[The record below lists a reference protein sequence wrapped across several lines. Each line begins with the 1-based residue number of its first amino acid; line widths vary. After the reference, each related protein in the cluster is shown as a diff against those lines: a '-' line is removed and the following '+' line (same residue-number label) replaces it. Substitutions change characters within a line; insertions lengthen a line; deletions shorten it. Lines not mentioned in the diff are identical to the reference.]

1 MVPAGD
7 SGHDDARRP
16 GTPRGGAA
24 VRARRATGRAPGEPR
39 NVAWLYLLPG
49 VAFFGL
55 FTLAPLLHAG
65 WLSFFDWD
73 GLTPKRFVG
82 LDNYT
87 TALSDP
93 DVRAAFE
100 HSAKLVIFYA
110 VVPVVLGLI
119 LAGVLTRHPVRGMT
133 FFRTALF
140 LPQTIA
146 GVVVAQA
153 FVWFY
158 QLDGPFNRFFSL
170 IGLGSLRR
178 GWLGDFDWALTFV
191 GTIGTWVTFGLCMV
205 LFIAGTQ
212 KISTSLY
219 DAARVDGAGAV
230 REFFAVTLPGLRN
243 ELVVAF
249 VLTTINAL
257 RSFDLIYNSTSGGPG
272 NETYVPA
279 LLVFQNAFR
288 YNKVGYSCAI
298 AVMLA
303 IVIFTVATVI
313 NLLAERGGEG

>member
-1 MVPAGD
+1 MAVSADAAAPAAAA
-7 SGHDDARRP
+7 DAE
-16 GTPRGGAA
+16 
-24 VRARRATGRAPGEPR
+24 VEKARRATQRAPGEPR
-39 NVAWLYLLPG
+39 NVAWLYILPG
-49 VAFFGL
+49 LAFYGL
-55 FTLAPLLHAG
+55 FTLAPLLHTLE
-65 WLSFFDWD
+65 LSFFDWD
-73 GLTPKRFVG
+73 GLTVG
-82 LDNYT
+82 HYIGIENYRE
-87 TALSDP
+87 AFSDP
-93 DVRAAFE
+93 LVRDSFR
-100 HSAKLVIFYA
+100 HSAELVVFYA
-110 VVPVVLGLI
+110 VIPVILGPL
-119 LAGVLTRHPVRGMT
+119 LTRHPVRGFT
-133 FFRTALF
+133 FYRTALF
-140 LPQTIA
+140 LPQMIA

-153 FVWFY
+153 WVWIY
-158 QLDGPFNRFFSL
+158 ADQGPLNEFLRT
-170 IGLGSLRR
+170 IGLGSLAQP
-178 GWLGDFDWALTFV
+178 WLGSFTWALPAI

-205 LFIAGTQ
+205 LFIAGAQ

-257 RSFDLIYNSTSGGPG
+257 RSFDLVYNATSGGPG

-303 IVIFTVATVI
+303 IVIFAVAIII
-313 NLLAERGGEG
+313 NRLAERGQDA

>member
-1 MVPAGD
+1 MAARD
-7 SGHDDARRP
+7 SGLDEARRP
-16 GTPRGGAA
+16 GVTRGGAA
-24 VRARRATGRAPGEPR
+24 VPRRRRRSGRAPGEPR

-55 FTLAPLLHAG
+55 FTLAPLLHSG
-65 WLSFFDWD
+65 YLSFFEWD
-73 GLTPKRFVG
+73 GLTSKHFVG
-82 LDNYT
+82 FDNYRA
-87 TALSDP
+87 ALSDP
-93 DVRAAFE
+93 DVRAAFL
-100 HSAKLVIFYA
+100 HSGKLVIFYA

-119 LAGVLTRHPVRGMT
+119 LAGALTRKPVRGMT

-158 QLDGPFNRFFSL
+158 QLEGPFNRFLAL
-170 IGLGSLRR
+170 IGLGSITR

-205 LFIAGTQ
+205 LFIAGAQ
-212 KISTSLY
+212 KIPTSLY
-219 DAARVDGAGAV
+219 DAARVDGAGAI

-257 RSFDLIYNSTSGGPG
+257 RSFDLIYNATNGGPG

-303 IVIFTVATVI
+303 LVIFVVAIAI
-313 NLLAERGGEG
+313 NMLAERREA

>member
-1 MVPAGD
+1 VASRD
-7 SGHDDARRP
+7 SGLDDTRRP
-16 GTPRGGAA
+16 GPTRGGAS
-24 VRARRATGRAPGEPR
+24 RRTRRRTGRAPGEPR

-73 GLTPKRFVG
+73 GLTGKRWVG
-82 LDNYT
+82 LDNYR
-87 TALSDP
+87 TAFSDP
-93 DVRAAFE
+93 DVRAAFT

-119 LAGVLTRHPVRGMT
+119 LTGLLTRHPVRGMT
-133 FFRTALF
+133 FYRTALF

-158 QLDGPFNRFFSL
+158 ALEGPFNKIL
-170 IGLGSLRR
+170 DQVGLGAYTR

-205 LFIAGTQ
+205 LFIAGAG

-219 DAARVDGAGAV
+219 DAARVDGAGAI
-230 REFFAVTLPGLRN
+230 REFFVVTLPGLRN

-257 RSFDLIYNSTSGGPG
+257 RSFDLIYNSTNGGPG

-279 LLVFQNAFR
+279 LLVFQNAFQ

-303 IVIFTVATVI
+303 VAIFAVAIVI
-313 NLLAERGGEG
+313 NLLAERGGEA

>member
-1 MVPAGD
+1 MPAGD

-87 TALSDP
+87 TAVSDP

-153 FVWFY
+153 FVSFY

-303 IVIFTVATVI
+303 IVIFAVATVI
-313 NLLAERGGEG
+313 NLLAERGGDG

>member
-1 MVPAGD
+1 VAVRD
-7 SGHDDARRP
+7 SGGDEARRP
-16 GTPRGGAA
+16 GIARGGAT
-24 VRARRATGRAPGEPR
+24 RPRRRTGRAPGEPR

-55 FTLAPLLHAG
+55 FTLGPLLHSG
-65 WLSFFDWD
+65 WLSLFDWD
-73 GLTPKRFVG
+73 GLTPKRYVG
-82 LDNYT
+82 LDNYR
-87 TALSDP
+87 TAFSDP
-93 DVRAAFE
+93 DVHAAFL
-100 HSAKLVIFYA
+100 HSAKLIVFYA
-110 VVPVVLGLI
+110 LVPIVLGLI
-119 LAGVLTRHPVRGMT
+119 LAGALTRYPVRGMT

-158 QLDGPFNRFFSL
+158 QLDGPFNRFLGL
-170 IGLGSLRR
+170 IGLGSIKR

-205 LFIAGTQ
+205 LFIAGAQ

-257 RSFDLIYNSTSGGPG
+257 RSFDLIYNTTSGGPG

-303 IVIFTVATVI
+303 IVIFTVAIVI
-313 NLLAERGGEG
+313 NLLTERGES